1 MRRKDMKHKDILD
14 QMTLIEKAAIV
25 GGQGEWQTWPIP
37 RLNIPSMYCSD
48 GPHGIRKQAGAGDHL
63 GLNESLKATCF
74 PTAATVANSWDVA
87 LGEKIGRALGEEA
100 MAEDVHILLGPGM
113 NMKRSPLCGRN
124 FEYFSEDPHL
134 AGKMAAAYVRGIQS
148 KGVRSCI
155 KHFAV
160 NSQEERRMAMDAV
173 VDERTLR
180 EIYLTAFEIAIK
192 EGKAKA
198 LMTSYNEVN
207 GEYANENSHLL
218 LDILRGEWGYDGM
231 VVTDWGGSNNHVK
244 GIKCR
249 SNLEMPNPGL
259 DSARQ
264 VIAAIENGTLTKA
277 ELDLCV
283 DDLLDAILE
292 TTEAAKG
299 HSTEFDIEGHHALA
313 REAAAQCAVLLKNE
327 GKILPLAEG
336 TKVAVIGDFA
346 FKPRYQGAGSSMV
359 NTTKL
364 ESFIEIAQ
372 ESSALEIVA
381 SSAGYQRNGDPDEAL
396 KNEAL
401 EAAKQADVVLYF
413 FGLDEMSESEGLDRQ
428 HMKLPKVQL
437 ELLKALADANPNIV
451 GILSGGSSI
460 EMDWDT
466 DLKAVLH
473 GYLTG
478 QAGGGAV
485 YDIITGAVNPSGKLA
500 ETYPV
505 AYEDTPAFKYYPAKE
520 RTSEYREGLYIGY
533 RYFDTAHVPVKYPFG
548 YGLSY
553 TTFEYTDLKVNA
565 DGATF
570 KITNTG
576 KLDGA
581 EIAQLYIS
589 LPGAEVFRPEKELK
603 GFAKVFLKAGETKT
617 VTIAF
622 NDMTFRYWNVEDE
635 AWAVEGGI
643 YKILVGSSSADI
655 RLAADLSVAGVGSGN
670 PYDRKKVPAYYSGDI
685 TRVPDGQ
692 FETILGRPIPDGSWT
707 RDLTENDAI
716 CQLKNSKSWIC
727 RRVYGVL
734 ERKKKKAEAAG
745 KPDLNVLFIYNMP
758 FRAIGKMT
766 GGAVSQEMVQG
777 MVKVVNGH
785 FLGGIGAVIGAFILL
800 LAGPGNTVPFLVF
813 CLLLQSVDAYILK
826 PKLFSNA
833 LGVSGVSI
841 LISTIVF
848 GNMFG
853 ILGVV
858 IAIPVAAILN
868 FAYHDYFIKS
878 K

>member
-37 RLNIPSMYCSD
+37 RLGIPSMYCSD

-87 LGEKIGRALGEEA
+87 LGEKIGQALGEEA

-180 EIYLTAFEIAIK
+180 EIYLTAFEIAIR

-207 GEYANENSHLL
+207 GEYANENAHLL

-231 VVTDWGGSNNHVK
+231 VVTDWGGSNDHVK

-292 TTEAAKG
+292 TTKAAKG

-396 KNEAL
+396 KNEAV

-428 HMKLPKVQL
+428 HMKLPKVQI
-437 ELLKALADANPNIV
+437 ELLKALAGANPNIV

-460 EMDWDT
+460 EMDWDK

-505 AYEDTPAFKYYPAKE
+505 SYEDTPAFKYYPAKE

-565 DGATF
+565 EGATF

-576 KLDGA
+576 KCDGA

-603 GFAKVFLKAGETKT
+603 GFAKVFLKAGETKS
-617 VTIAF
+617 VNIAF
-622 NDMTFRYWNVEDE
+622 NDMTFRYWNVGDE

-707 RDLTENDAI
+707 RELTENDAI
-716 CQLKNSKSWIC
+716 CQLKNSKSWLC

-734 ERKKKKAEAAG
+734 EGKKKKAEAAG

-766 GGAVSQEMVQG
+766 GGAVSQEMVEG

-785 FLGGIGAVIGAFILL
+785 FFGGIGAVIGGYFRNGRL
-800 LAGPGNTVPFLVF
+800 NK
-813 CLLLQSVDAYILK
+813 AYEKSLK
-826 PKLFSNA
+826 KQ
-833 LGVSGVSI
+833 
-841 LISTIVF
+841 
-848 GNMFG
+848 
-853 ILGVV
+853 
-858 IAIPVAAILN
+858 
-868 FAYHDYFIKS
+868 
-878 K
+878 

>member
-37 RLNIPSMYCSD
+37 RLGIPSMYCSD

-87 LGEKIGRALGEEA
+87 LGEKIGQALGEEA

-180 EIYLTAFEIAIK
+180 EIYLTAFEIAIR

-207 GEYANENSHLL
+207 GEYANENAHLL

-231 VVTDWGGSNNHVK
+231 VVTDWGGSNDHVK

-292 TTEAAKG
+292 TTKAAKG

-396 KNEAL
+396 KNEAV

-428 HMKLPKVQL
+428 HMKLPKVQI
-437 ELLKALADANPNIV
+437 ELLKALAGANPNIV

-460 EMDWDT
+460 EMDWDK

-505 AYEDTPAFKYYPAKE
+505 SYEDTPAFKYYPAKE

-565 DGATF
+565 EGATF

-576 KLDGA
+576 KCDGA

-603 GFAKVFLKAGETKT
+603 GFAKVFLKAGETKS
-617 VTIAF
+617 VNIAF
-622 NDMTFRYWNVEDE
+622 NDMTFRYWNVKDE

-643 YKILVGSSSADI
+643 YKVLVGSSSADI
-655 RLAADLSVAGVGSGN
+655 RLAADMSVAGVGSGN

-692 FETILGRPIPDGSWT
+692 FETLLGRPIPDGSWT
-707 RDLTENDAI
+707 RELTENDAI
-716 CQLKNSKSWIC
+716 CQLKNSKSWLC

-734 ERKKKKAEAAG
+734 EGKKKKAEAAG

-785 FLGGIGAVIGAFILL
+785 FLGGIGAVIGGYFRNGRL
-800 LAGPGNTVPFLVF
+800 NK
-813 CLLLQSVDAYILK
+813 AYEKSLK
-826 PKLFSNA
+826 KQ
-833 LGVSGVSI
+833 
-841 LISTIVF
+841 
-848 GNMFG
+848 
-853 ILGVV
+853 
-858 IAIPVAAILN
+858 
-868 FAYHDYFIKS
+868 
-878 K
+878 

>member
-37 RLNIPSMYCSD
+37 RLGIPSMYCSD

-87 LGEKIGRALGEEA
+87 LGEKIGQALGEEA

-180 EIYLTAFEIAIK
+180 EIYLTAFEIAIR

-207 GEYANENSHLL
+207 GEYANENAHLL

-231 VVTDWGGSNNHVK
+231 VVTDWGGSNDHVK

-292 TTEAAKG
+292 TTKAAKG

-396 KNEAL
+396 KNEAV

-428 HMKLPKVQL
+428 HMKEFSP
-437 ELLKALADANPNIV
+437 EDPPSRWT
-451 GILSGGSSI
+451 GIR
-460 EMDWDT
+460 
-466 DLKAVLH
+466 
-473 GYLTG
+473 
-478 QAGGGAV
+478 
-485 YDIITGAVNPSGKLA
+485 N
-500 ETYPV
+500 
-505 AYEDTPAFKYYPAKE
+505 
-520 RTSEYREGLYIGY
+520 
-533 RYFDTAHVPVKYPFG
+533 
-548 YGLSY
+548 
-553 TTFEYTDLKVNA
+553 
-565 DGATF
+565 
-570 KITNTG
+570 
-576 KLDGA
+576 
-581 EIAQLYIS
+581 
-589 LPGAEVFRPEKELK
+589 
-603 GFAKVFLKAGETKT
+603 
-617 VTIAF
+617 
-622 NDMTFRYWNVEDE
+622 
-635 AWAVEGGI
+635 
-643 YKILVGSSSADI
+643 
-655 RLAADLSVAGVGSGN
+655 
-670 PYDRKKVPAYYSGDI
+670 
-685 TRVPDGQ
+685 
-692 FETILGRPIPDGSWT
+692 
-707 RDLTENDAI
+707 
-716 CQLKNSKSWIC
+716 
-727 RRVYGVL
+727 
-734 ERKKKKAEAAG
+734 
-745 KPDLNVLFIYNMP
+745 
-758 FRAIGKMT
+758 
-766 GGAVSQEMVQG
+766 
-777 MVKVVNGH
+777 
-785 FLGGIGAVIGAFILL
+785 
-800 LAGPGNTVPFLVF
+800 
-813 CLLLQSVDAYILK
+813 
-826 PKLFSNA
+826 
-833 LGVSGVSI
+833 
-841 LISTIVF
+841 
-848 GNMFG
+848 
-853 ILGVV
+853 
-858 IAIPVAAILN
+858 
-868 FAYHDYFIKS
+868 
-878 K
+878 

>member
-428 HMKLPKVQL
+428 HMKIPKVQI

-581 EIAQLYIS
+581 EIAQVYIS

-617 VTIAF
+617 VTVAF

-766 GGAVSQEMVQG
+766 GGAVSQEMVEG

-785 FLGGIGAVIGAFILL
+785 FFGGIGTVIGGYFRNGRL
-800 LAGPGNTVPFLVF
+800 NK
-813 CLLLQSVDAYILK
+813 AYEKSLK
-826 PKLFSNA
+826 KQ
-833 LGVSGVSI
+833 
-841 LISTIVF
+841 
-848 GNMFG
+848 
-853 ILGVV
+853 
-858 IAIPVAAILN
+858 
-868 FAYHDYFIKS
+868 
-878 K
+878 

>member
-37 RLNIPSMYCSD
+37 RLGIPSMYCSD

-87 LGEKIGRALGEEA
+87 LGEKIGQALGEEA

-180 EIYLTAFEIAIK
+180 EIYLTAFEIAIR

-207 GEYANENSHLL
+207 GEYANENAHLL

-231 VVTDWGGSNNHVK
+231 VVTDWGGSNDHVK

-292 TTEAAKG
+292 TTKAAKG

-396 KNEAL
+396 KNEAV

-428 HMKLPKVQL
+428 HMKLPKVQI
-437 ELLKALADANPNIV
+437 ELLKALAGANPNIV

-460 EMDWDT
+460 EMDWDK

-505 AYEDTPAFKYYPAKE
+505 SYEDTPAFKYYPAKE

-565 DGATF
+565 EGATF

-576 KLDGA
+576 KCDGA

-603 GFAKVFLKAGETKT
+603 GFAKVFLKAGETKS
-617 VTIAF
+617 VNIAF

-643 YKILVGSSSADI
+643 YKVLVGSSSADI
-655 RLAADLSVAGVGSGN
+655 RLAADMSVAGVGSGN

-707 RDLTENDAI
+707 RELTENDAI
-716 CQLKNSKSWIC
+716 CQLKNSKSWLC

-734 ERKKKKAEAAG
+734 EGKKKKAEAAG

-785 FLGGIGAVIGAFILL
+785 FFGGIGAVIGGYFRNGRL
-800 LAGPGNTVPFLVF
+800 NK
-813 CLLLQSVDAYILK
+813 AYEKSLK
-826 PKLFSNA
+826 KQ
-833 LGVSGVSI
+833 
-841 LISTIVF
+841 
-848 GNMFG
+848 
-853 ILGVV
+853 
-858 IAIPVAAILN
+858 
-868 FAYHDYFIKS
+868 
-878 K
+878 

>member
-207 GEYANENSHLL
+207 GEYANENAHLL

-231 VVTDWGGSNNHVK
+231 VVTDWGGSNDHVK

-292 TTEAAKG
+292 TTKAAKD

-766 GGAVSQEMVQG
+766 GGAVSQEMVEG

-785 FLGGIGAVIGAFILL
+785 FFGGIGTVIGGYFRNGRL
-800 LAGPGNTVPFLVF
+800 NK
-813 CLLLQSVDAYILK
+813 AYEKSLK
-826 PKLFSNA
+826 KQ
-833 LGVSGVSI
+833 
-841 LISTIVF
+841 
-848 GNMFG
+848 
-853 ILGVV
+853 
-858 IAIPVAAILN
+858 
-868 FAYHDYFIKS
+868 
-878 K
+878 

>member
-87 LGEKIGRALGEEA
+87 LGEKIGQALGEEA

-292 TTEAAKG
+292 TTKAAKG

-313 REAAAQCAVLLKNE
+313 REAASQCAVLLKNE

-466 DLKAVLH
+466 ELKAVLH

-766 GGAVSQEMVQG
+766 GGAVSQEMVEG

-785 FLGGIGAVIGAFILL
+785 FFGGIGTVIGGYFRNGRL
-800 LAGPGNTVPFLVF
+800 NK
-813 CLLLQSVDAYILK
+813 AYEKSLK
-826 PKLFSNA
+826 KQ
-833 LGVSGVSI
+833 
-841 LISTIVF
+841 
-848 GNMFG
+848 
-853 ILGVV
+853 
-858 IAIPVAAILN
+858 
-868 FAYHDYFIKS
+868 
-878 K
+878 

>member
-37 RLNIPSMYCSD
+37 RLGIPSMYCSD

-87 LGEKIGRALGEEA
+87 LGEKIGQALGEEA

-180 EIYLTAFEIAIK
+180 EIYLTAFEIAIR

-207 GEYANENSHLL
+207 GEYANENAHLL

-231 VVTDWGGSNNHVK
+231 VVTDWGGSNDHVK

-292 TTEAAKG
+292 TTKAAKG

-396 KNEAL
+396 KNEAV

-428 HMKLPKVQL
+428 HMKLPKVQI
-437 ELLKALADANPNIV
+437 ELLKALAGANPNIV

-460 EMDWDT
+460 EMDWDK

-505 AYEDTPAFKYYPAKE
+505 SYEDTPAFKYYPAKE

-565 DGATF
+565 EGATF

-576 KLDGA
+576 KCDGA

-603 GFAKVFLKAGETKT
+603 GFAKVFLKSGETKT

-622 NDMTFRYWNVEDE
+622 NDMTFRYWNVKDE

-643 YKILVGSSSADI
+643 YKVLVGSSSADI
-655 RLAADLSVAGVGSGN
+655 RLAADMSVAGVGSGN

-766 GGAVSQEMVQG
+766 GGAVSQEMVEG

-785 FLGGIGAVIGAFILL
+785 FFGGIGTVIGGYFRNGRL
-800 LAGPGNTVPFLVF
+800 NK
-813 CLLLQSVDAYILK
+813 AYEKSLK
-826 PKLFSNA
+826 KQ
-833 LGVSGVSI
+833 
-841 LISTIVF
+841 
-848 GNMFG
+848 
-853 ILGVV
+853 
-858 IAIPVAAILN
+858 
-868 FAYHDYFIKS
+868 
-878 K
+878 

>member
-292 TTEAAKG
+292 TTKAAKG

-466 DLKAVLH
+466 ELKAVLH

-766 GGAVSQEMVQG
+766 GGAVSQEMVEG

-785 FLGGIGAVIGAFILL
+785 FFGGIGTVIGGYFRNGRL
-800 LAGPGNTVPFLVF
+800 NK
-813 CLLLQSVDAYILK
+813 AYEKSLK
-826 PKLFSNA
+826 KQ
-833 LGVSGVSI
+833 
-841 LISTIVF
+841 
-848 GNMFG
+848 
-853 ILGVV
+853 
-858 IAIPVAAILN
+858 
-868 FAYHDYFIKS
+868 
-878 K
+878 

>member
-313 REAAAQCAVLLKNE
+313 REAASQCAVLLKNE

-381 SSAGYQRNGDPDEAL
+381 SSAGYRRNGDPDEAL
-396 KNEAL
+396 KNEAV
-401 EAAKQADVVLYF
+401 EAAKQAEVVLYF

-766 GGAVSQEMVQG
+766 GGAVSQEMVEG

-785 FLGGIGAVIGAFILL
+785 FFGGIGTVIGGYFRNGRL
-800 LAGPGNTVPFLVF
+800 NK
-813 CLLLQSVDAYILK
+813 AYEKSLK
-826 PKLFSNA
+826 KQ
-833 LGVSGVSI
+833 
-841 LISTIVF
+841 
-848 GNMFG
+848 
-853 ILGVV
+853 
-858 IAIPVAAILN
+858 
-868 FAYHDYFIKS
+868 
-878 K
+878 

>member
-244 GIKCR
+244 GINCR

-313 REAAAQCAVLLKNE
+313 REAASQCAVLLKNE

-346 FKPRYQGAGSSMV
+346 FKPR
-359 NTTKL
+359 
-364 ESFIEIAQ
+364 
-372 ESSALEIVA
+372 
-381 SSAGYQRNGDPDEAL
+381 
-396 KNEAL
+396 
-401 EAAKQADVVLYF
+401 
-413 FGLDEMSESEGLDRQ
+413 
-428 HMKLPKVQL
+428 
-437 ELLKALADANPNIV
+437 
-451 GILSGGSSI
+451 
-460 EMDWDT
+460 
-466 DLKAVLH
+466 
-473 GYLTG
+473 
-478 QAGGGAV
+478 
-485 YDIITGAVNPSGKLA
+485 
-500 ETYPV
+500 
-505 AYEDTPAFKYYPAKE
+505 
-520 RTSEYREGLYIGY
+520 
-533 RYFDTAHVPVKYPFG
+533 
-548 YGLSY
+548 
-553 TTFEYTDLKVNA
+553 
-565 DGATF
+565 
-570 KITNTG
+570 
-576 KLDGA
+576 
-581 EIAQLYIS
+581 
-589 LPGAEVFRPEKELK
+589 
-603 GFAKVFLKAGETKT
+603 
-617 VTIAF
+617 
-622 NDMTFRYWNVEDE
+622 
-635 AWAVEGGI
+635 
-643 YKILVGSSSADI
+643 
-655 RLAADLSVAGVGSGN
+655 
-670 PYDRKKVPAYYSGDI
+670 
-685 TRVPDGQ
+685 
-692 FETILGRPIPDGSWT
+692 
-707 RDLTENDAI
+707 
-716 CQLKNSKSWIC
+716 
-727 RRVYGVL
+727 
-734 ERKKKKAEAAG
+734 
-745 KPDLNVLFIYNMP
+745 
-758 FRAIGKMT
+758 
-766 GGAVSQEMVQG
+766 
-777 MVKVVNGH
+777 
-785 FLGGIGAVIGAFILL
+785 
-800 LAGPGNTVPFLVF
+800 
-813 CLLLQSVDAYILK
+813 
-826 PKLFSNA
+826 
-833 LGVSGVSI
+833 
-841 LISTIVF
+841 
-848 GNMFG
+848 
-853 ILGVV
+853 
-858 IAIPVAAILN
+858 
-868 FAYHDYFIKS
+868 
-878 K
+878 

>member
-37 RLNIPSMYCSD
+37 RLGIPSMYCSD

-87 LGEKIGRALGEEA
+87 LGEKIGQALGEEA

-180 EIYLTAFEIAIK
+180 EIYLTAFEIAIR

-207 GEYANENSHLL
+207 GEYANENAHLL

-292 TTEAAKG
+292 TTKAAKG

-364 ESFIEIAQ
+364 ESFVEIAQ

-396 KNEAL
+396 KNEAV

-428 HMKLPKVQL
+428 HMKLPKVQI
-437 ELLKALADANPNIV
+437 ELLKALAGANPNIV

-460 EMDWDT
+460 EMDWDK

-505 AYEDTPAFKYYPAKE
+505 SYEDTPAFKYYPAKE

-565 DGATF
+565 EGATF

-576 KLDGA
+576 KCDGA

-603 GFAKVFLKAGETKT
+603 GFAKVFLKAGETKS
-617 VTIAF
+617 VNIAF
-622 NDMTFRYWNVEDE
+622 NDMTFRYWNVKDE

-643 YKILVGSSSADI
+643 YKVLVGSSSADI
-655 RLAADLSVAGVGSGN
+655 RLAADMSVAGVGSGN

-707 RDLTENDAI
+707 RELTENDAI
-716 CQLKNSKSWIC
+716 CQLKNSKSWLC

-734 ERKKKKAEAAG
+734 EGKKKKAEAAG

-785 FLGGIGAVIGAFILL
+785 FFGGIGAVIGGYFRNGRL
-800 LAGPGNTVPFLVF
+800 NK
-813 CLLLQSVDAYILK
+813 AYEKSLK
-826 PKLFSNA
+826 KQ
-833 LGVSGVSI
+833 
-841 LISTIVF
+841 
-848 GNMFG
+848 
-853 ILGVV
+853 
-858 IAIPVAAILN
+858 
-868 FAYHDYFIKS
+868 
-878 K
+878 

>member
-37 RLNIPSMYCSD
+37 RLGIPSMYCSD

-87 LGEKIGRALGEEA
+87 LGEKIGQALGEEA

-180 EIYLTAFEIAIK
+180 EIYLTAFEIAIR

-207 GEYANENSHLL
+207 GEYANENAHLL

-231 VVTDWGGSNNHVK
+231 VVTDWGGSNDHVK

-292 TTEAAKG
+292 TTKAAKG

-396 KNEAL
+396 KNEAV

-428 HMKLPKVQL
+428 HMKIPKVQI
-437 ELLKALADANPNIV
+437 ELLKALAGANPNIV

-466 DLKAVLH
+466 ELKAVLH

-505 AYEDTPAFKYYPAKE
+505 SYEDTPAFKYYPAKE

-565 DGATF
+565 EGATF

-576 KLDGA
+576 KCDGA

-603 GFAKVFLKAGETKT
+603 GFAKVFLKAGETKS
-617 VTIAF
+617 VNIAF
-622 NDMTFRYWNVEDE
+622 NDMTFRYWNVKDE

-643 YKILVGSSSADI
+643 YKVLVGSSSADI
-655 RLAADLSVAGVGSGN
+655 RLAADMSVAGVGSGN

-707 RDLTENDAI
+707 RELTENDAI
-716 CQLKNSKSWIC
+716 CQLKNSKSWLC

-734 ERKKKKAEAAG
+734 EGKKKKAEAAG

-785 FLGGIGAVIGAFILL
+785 FFGGIGAVIGGYFRNGRL
-800 LAGPGNTVPFLVF
+800 NK
-813 CLLLQSVDAYILK
+813 AYEKSLK
-826 PKLFSNA
+826 KQ
-833 LGVSGVSI
+833 
-841 LISTIVF
+841 
-848 GNMFG
+848 
-853 ILGVV
+853 
-858 IAIPVAAILN
+858 
-868 FAYHDYFIKS
+868 
-878 K
+878 

>member
-37 RLNIPSMYCSD
+37 RLGIPSMYCSD

-231 VVTDWGGSNNHVK
+231 VVTDWGGSNDHVK

-292 TTEAAKG
+292 TTKAAKG

-396 KNEAL
+396 KNEAV

-428 HMKLPKVQL
+428 HMKLPKVQI
-437 ELLKALADANPNIV
+437 ELLKALAGANPNVV

-466 DLKAVLH
+466 ELKAVLH

-505 AYEDTPAFKYYPAKE
+505 SYEDTPAFKYYPAKE

-565 DGATF
+565 EGATF

-576 KLDGA
+576 KCDGA

-603 GFAKVFLKAGETKT
+603 GFAKVFLKAGETKS
-617 VTIAF
+617 VNIAF
-622 NDMTFRYWNVEDE
+622 NDMTFRYWNVKDE

-643 YKILVGSSSADI
+643 YKVLVGSSSADI
-655 RLAADLSVAGVGSGN
+655 RLAADMSVAGVGSGN

-707 RDLTENDAI
+707 RELTENDAI
-716 CQLKNSKSWIC
+716 CQLKNSKSWLC

-734 ERKKKKAEAAG
+734 EGKKKKAEAAG

-785 FLGGIGAVIGAFILL
+785 FFGGIGAVIGGYFRNGRL
-800 LAGPGNTVPFLVF
+800 NK
-813 CLLLQSVDAYILK
+813 AYEKSLK
-826 PKLFSNA
+826 KQ
-833 LGVSGVSI
+833 
-841 LISTIVF
+841 
-848 GNMFG
+848 
-853 ILGVV
+853 
-858 IAIPVAAILN
+858 
-868 FAYHDYFIKS
+868 
-878 K
+878 

>member
-231 VVTDWGGSNNHVK
+231 VVTDWGGSNDHVK

-292 TTEAAKG
+292 TTKAAKG

-364 ESFIEIAQ
+364 ESFFEIAQ

-381 SSAGYQRNGDPDEAL
+381 FSAGYQRNGDPDEAL

-466 DLKAVLH
+466 NLKAVLH

-670 PYDRKKVPAYYSGDI
+670 PYDRKKVQAYYSGDI

-716 CQLKNSKSWIC
+716 CQLKNSKSWLC

-766 GGAVSQEMVQG
+766 GGAVSQEMVEG

-785 FLGGIGAVIGAFILL
+785 FFGGIGTVIGGYFRNGRL
-800 LAGPGNTVPFLVF
+800 NK
-813 CLLLQSVDAYILK
+813 AYEKSLK
-826 PKLFSNA
+826 KQ
-833 LGVSGVSI
+833 
-841 LISTIVF
+841 
-848 GNMFG
+848 
-853 ILGVV
+853 
-858 IAIPVAAILN
+858 
-868 FAYHDYFIKS
+868 
-878 K
+878 

>member
-74 PTAATVANSWDVA
+74 PTAATVANSWDVS

-113 NMKRSPLCGRN
+113 NMKRSPLCGRK

-292 TTEAAKG
+292 TTKAAKG

-313 REAAAQCAVLLKNE
+313 REAASQCAVLLKNE

-466 DLKAVLH
+466 ELKAVLH

-655 RLAADLSVAGVGSGN
+655 RLAADMSVAGVGSGN

-716 CQLKNSKSWIC
+716 CQLKNSKSWLC

-785 FLGGIGAVIGAFILL
+785 FLGGIGAVIGGYFRNGRL
-800 LAGPGNTVPFLVF
+800 NK
-813 CLLLQSVDAYILK
+813 AYEKSLK
-826 PKLFSNA
+826 KQ
-833 LGVSGVSI
+833 
-841 LISTIVF
+841 
-848 GNMFG
+848 
-853 ILGVV
+853 
-858 IAIPVAAILN
+858 
-868 FAYHDYFIKS
+868 
-878 K
+878 

>member
-37 RLNIPSMYCSD
+37 RLGIPSMYCSD

-87 LGEKIGRALGEEA
+87 LGEKIGQALGEEA
-100 MAEDVHILLGPGM
+100 MSEDVHILLGPGM

-218 LDILRGEWGYDGM
+218 LDILRGEWVYDGM

-292 TTEAAKG
+292 TTKAAKG

-396 KNEAL
+396 KNEAV

-428 HMKLPKVQL
+428 HMKLPKVQI
-437 ELLKALADANPNIV
+437 ELLKALAGANPNIV

-460 EMDWDT
+460 EMDWDK

-505 AYEDTPAFKYYPAKE
+505 SYEDTPAFKYYPAKE

-565 DGATF
+565 EGATF

-576 KLDGA
+576 KCDGA

-603 GFAKVFLKAGETKT
+603 GFAKVFLKAGETKS
-617 VTIAF
+617 VNIAF
-622 NDMTFRYWNVEDE
+622 NDMTFRYWNVKDE

-643 YKILVGSSSADI
+643 YKVLVGSSSADI
-655 RLAADLSVAGVGSGN
+655 RLAADMSVAGVGSGN

-707 RDLTENDAI
+707 RELTENDAI
-716 CQLKNSKSWIC
+716 CQLKNSKSWLC

-734 ERKKKKAEAAG
+734 EGKKKKAEAAG

-785 FLGGIGAVIGAFILL
+785 FFGGIGAVIGGYFRNGRL
-800 LAGPGNTVPFLVF
+800 NK
-813 CLLLQSVDAYILK
+813 AYEKSLK
-826 PKLFSNA
+826 KQ
-833 LGVSGVSI
+833 
-841 LISTIVF
+841 
-848 GNMFG
+848 
-853 ILGVV
+853 
-858 IAIPVAAILN
+858 
-868 FAYHDYFIKS
+868 
-878 K
+878 

>member
-37 RLNIPSMYCSD
+37 RLGIPSMYCSD

-87 LGEKIGRALGEEA
+87 LGEKIGQALGEEA

-180 EIYLTAFEIAIK
+180 EIYLTAFEIAIR

-207 GEYANENSHLL
+207 GEYANENAHLL

-231 VVTDWGGSNNHVK
+231 VVTDWGGSNDHVK

-292 TTEAAKG
+292 TTKAAKG

-396 KNEAL
+396 KNEAV

-428 HMKLPKVQL
+428 HMKLPKVQI
-437 ELLKALADANPNIV
+437 ELLKALAGANPNVV

-466 DLKAVLH
+466 ELKAVLH

-581 EIAQLYIS
+581 EIAQVYIS

-617 VTIAF
+617 VTVAF

-635 AWAVEGGI
+635 AWAVEGGV
-643 YKILVGSSSADI
+643 YKVLVGSSSADI
-655 RLAADLSVAGVGSGN
+655 RLAADMSVAGVGSGN

-766 GGAVSQEMVQG
+766 GGAVSQEMVEG

-785 FLGGIGAVIGAFILL
+785 FFGGIGTVIGGYFRNGRL
-800 LAGPGNTVPFLVF
+800 NK
-813 CLLLQSVDAYILK
+813 AYEKSLK
-826 PKLFSNA
+826 KQ
-833 LGVSGVSI
+833 
-841 LISTIVF
+841 
-848 GNMFG
+848 
-853 ILGVV
+853 
-858 IAIPVAAILN
+858 
-868 FAYHDYFIKS
+868 
-878 K
+878 

>member
-1 MRRKDMKHKDILD
+1 
-14 QMTLIEKAAIV
+14 
-25 GGQGEWQTWPIP
+25 
-37 RLNIPSMYCSD
+37 
-48 GPHGIRKQAGAGDHL
+48 
-63 GLNESLKATCF
+63 
-74 PTAATVANSWDVA
+74 
-87 LGEKIGRALGEEA
+87 
-100 MAEDVHILLGPGM
+100 
-113 NMKRSPLCGRN
+113 
-124 FEYFSEDPHL
+124 
-134 AGKMAAAYVRGIQS
+134 KMAAAYVRGIQS

-313 REAAAQCAVLLKNE
+313 REAASQCAVLLKNE

-381 SSAGYQRNGDPDEAL
+381 SSAGYRRNGDPDEAL
-396 KNEAL
+396 KNEAV

-766 GGAVSQEMVQG
+766 GGAVSQEMVEG

-785 FLGGIGAVIGAFILL
+785 FFGGIGTVIGGYFRNGRL
-800 LAGPGNTVPFLVF
+800 NK
-813 CLLLQSVDAYILK
+813 AYEKSLK
-826 PKLFSNA
+826 KQ
-833 LGVSGVSI
+833 
-841 LISTIVF
+841 
-848 GNMFG
+848 
-853 ILGVV
+853 
-858 IAIPVAAILN
+858 
-868 FAYHDYFIKS
+868 
-878 K
+878 

>member
-244 GIKCR
+244 GIKSR

-313 REAAAQCAVLLKNE
+313 REAASQCAVLLKNE

-381 SSAGYQRNGDPDEAL
+381 SSAGYRRNGDPDEAL
-396 KNEAL
+396 KNEAV

-707 RDLTENDAI
+707 RDLTQNDAI

-766 GGAVSQEMVQG
+766 GGAVSQEMVEG

-785 FLGGIGAVIGAFILL
+785 FFGGIGTVIGGYFRNGRL
-800 LAGPGNTVPFLVF
+800 NK
-813 CLLLQSVDAYILK
+813 AYEKSLK
-826 PKLFSNA
+826 KQ
-833 LGVSGVSI
+833 
-841 LISTIVF
+841 
-848 GNMFG
+848 
-853 ILGVV
+853 
-858 IAIPVAAILN
+858 
-868 FAYHDYFIKS
+868 
-878 K
+878 